1 MPPQLVSFLG
11 LAVIISCTWA
21 ISRNRRV
28 FPWRTVAWGLGLQ
41 CAFALLIL
49 KTSAGVAI
57 FEAAR
62 EATGKISEF
71 ATEGGKMVFGSL
83 ADPAFLG
90 EKWGPN
96 QAFILAITVTT
107 TIVVVSALSSLLYH
121 WGILQRIVRAVA
133 LVMQKSMRTS
143 GSETLAAAAN
153 IFMGQTEAPLLV
165 RPYLRTMTQS
175 ELLAMMTGGMATIAG
190 SVLIVYVSF
199 GAIPGHL
206 LTASV
211 MSAPAALMIAKI
223 LLPETEI
230 SETANH
236 APLVIEKTATNGI
249 DALCQGASDGMR
261 LSINVIAMLIA
272 FVALIA
278 MANSLLQLIL
288 SPFSIE
294 LTLQQ
299 LVGWINA
306 PFAWLIGVPAKDCSL
321 VGQMLGERIV
331 LNEFFGYRTLT
342 QNWDLLD
349 ERSRTLATY
358 ALCGFANF
366 GSVAIQIGGIGV
378 LVPERRT
385 DLARLGLLSMV
396 GGLLTCYTTAA
407 MVGILL

>member
-1 MPPQLVSFLG
+1 
-11 LAVIISCTWA
+11 
-21 ISRNRRV
+21 
-28 FPWRTVAWGLGLQ
+28 
-41 CAFALLIL
+41 
-49 KTSAGVAI
+49 
-57 FEAAR
+57 
-62 EATGKISEF
+62 
-71 ATEGGKMVFGSL
+71 
-83 ADPAFLG
+83 
-90 EKWGPN
+90 
-96 QAFILAITVTT
+96 
-107 TIVVVSALSSLLYH
+107 
-121 WGILQRIVRAVA
+121 
-133 LVMQKSMRTS
+133 
-143 GSETLAAAAN
+143 
-153 IFMGQTEAPLLV
+153 
-165 RPYLRTMTQS
+165 MTQS

-261 LSINVIAMLIA
+261 LSMNVIAMLIA

-278 MANSLLQLIL
+278 MANYLLQLL
-288 SPFSIE
+288 LTPFSIE

-331 LNEFFGYRTLT
+331 LNEFFGYVTLT
-342 QNWDLLD
+342 QHWDQLD

-378 LVPERRT
+378 LVPERRN

>member
-1 MPPQLVSFLG
+1 M
-11 LAVIISCTWA
+11 
-21 ISRNRRV
+21 N
-28 FPWRTVAWGLGLQ
+28 
-41 CAFALLIL
+41 
-49 KTSAGVAI
+49 
-57 FEAAR
+57 
-62 EATGKISEF
+62 KISEF

-96 QAFILAITVTT
+96 HAFILAITVTT

-133 LVMQKSMRTS
+133 FVMQKSMRTS

-223 LLPETEI
+223 LLPETES

-278 MANSLLQLIL
+278 MANSLLQLLL

-331 LNEFFGYRTLT
+331 LNEFFGYMTLT

-378 LVPERRT
+378 LVPERST